1 MESEIRIIA
10 LSKEQSQA
18 LNNLFTWMSTVESR
32 LAKRNLDEW
41 YTDAELM
48 KKFGWSKKQMQIMR
62 SKGMKGIDYIRTG
75 GTFIYRYETINKLLM
90 SQYITQP
97 RQNSSNSGWNPKDSK

>member
-1 MESEIRIIA
+1 MDQQIQIIA
-10 LSKEQSQA
+10 LTKDQSQS
-18 LNNLFTWMSTVESR
+18 LSTLFTWMSTVESR

-41 YTDAELM
+41 YTDDELI

-62 SKGMKGIDYIRTG
+62 SKGTKGIDYIRTG

-90 SQYITQP
+90 SQFITQQ
-97 RQNSSNSGWNPKDSK
+97 RQKNANQRWTPEGNI